1 MLRFRMVERR
11 GEEAEASIHVEGK
24 KKEGG
29 MREPNSWTRTS
40 STQPVAAIAEQMES
54 DGREQKGSGRQRSLA
69 KPAILLTYLGR

>member
-11 GEEAEASIHVEGK
+11 GEEGEASEGDASIHVEGE

-29 MREPNSWTRTS
+29 MREPNSRTRR

-54 DGREQKGSGRQRSLA
+54 DGREQKGVNA
-69 KPAILLTYLGR
+69 A